1 MTVLSFA
8 VNARVGTRQR
18 PYDRLRFIK
27 PVFIGDIIRTRVT
40 INEKRD
46 HKKPDH
52 GVVVEA
58 LEVFNQRGE
67 PVLACEPLLLVKRRG
82 A

>member
-8 VNARVGTRQR
+8 VKMRVGTRQR

-27 PVFIGDIIRTRVT
+27 LVFIGDTLRVRVT
-40 INEKRD
+40 IKGKRN
-46 HKKPDH
+46 HKQPDP

-67 PVLACEPLLLVKRRG
+67 TVLACEHLLLVKRRG

>member
-1 MTVLSFA
+1 MPSIREWEHD
-8 VNARVGTRQR
+8 NAL
-18 PYDRLRFIK
+18 DRRHFIK
-27 PVFIGDIIRTRVT
+27 LVFIGDTIRIRVT
-40 INEKRD
+40 IKGKRN

-52 GVVVEA
+52 GMGVKA

-67 PVLACEPLLLVKRRG
+67 SVLACEHLLLVKRRG

>member
-1 MTVLSFA
+1 MTVLSSD
-8 VNARVGTRQR
+8 VKMRVGTRQH
-18 PYDRLRFIK
+18 PYARLRFIK
-27 PVFIGDIIRTRVT
+27 LVFIGNTIRVRVT

-52 GVVVEA
+52 GVEVEA

-67 PVLACEPLLLVKRRG
+67 IVLASEHLLLVKRRG

>member
-1 MTVLSFA
+1 MTVLSFV
-8 VNARVGTRQR
+8 VNTRVETRQR

-27 PVFIGDIIRTRVT
+27 PVFIGNTLRVRVT
-40 INEKRD
+40 IKGKRN
-46 HKKPDH
+46 HKKLDR
-52 GVVVEA
+52 GMVVKA

-67 PVLACEPLLLVKRRG
+67 PVLVCEHLLLVKRRG

>member
-8 VNARVGTRQR
+8 AKMRVGTRQR

-27 PVFIGDIIRTRVT
+27 SVFIGDTLRVRVT
-40 INEKRD
+40 IKEKRD

-52 GVVVEA
+52 GMVVKA
-58 LEVFNQRGE
+58 LEVFSAAKSCWPANT
-67 PVLACEPLLLVKRRG
+67 CCS
-82 A
+82 

>member
-1 MTVLSFA
+1 MTILSSA
-8 VNARVGTRQR
+8 VKMRVGTRQR

-27 PVFIGDIIRTRVT
+27 PVFIGDTIRIRVT
-40 INEKRD
+40 IKGKRN
-46 HKKPDH
+46 HKNPDH
-52 GVVVEA
+52 GVVVKA

-67 PVLACEPLLLVKRRG
+67 TVLACEHLLLMKRRG

>member
-1 MTVLSFA
+1 MTVLSFTA
-8 VNARVGTRQR
+8 KMRVGTRQR
-18 PYDRLRFIK
+18 PSDRLRFTK
-27 PVFIGDIIRTRVT
+27 PVFIGDTLRVRVT
-40 INEKRD
+40 IKGKRN

-52 GVVVEA
+52 GMVVKA

>member
-8 VNARVGTRQR
+8 VKMRVGTRQR

-27 PVFIGDIIRTRVT
+27 PVFIGNTLRVRVT
-40 INEKRD
+40 IKGKRN
-46 HKKPDH
+46 HKQPDH

-58 LEVFNQRGE
+58 LELFNQRGE
-67 PVLACEPLLLVKRRG
+67 PVLACEHLLLVKRRG
-82 A
+82 S

>member
-1 MTVLSFA
+1 M
-8 VNARVGTRQR
+8 GTRQR
-18 PYDRLRFIK
+18 PYARLRFIK
-27 PVFIGDIIRTRVT
+27 LVFIGNTIRVRVT

-46 HKKPDH
+46 HKKPDR
-52 GVVVEA
+52 GVEVGA

-67 PVLACEPLLLVKRRG
+67 TVLASEHLLLVKRRG

>member
-1 MTVLSFA
+1 MTVLSFD

-27 PVFIGDIIRTRVT
+27 PVFIGDTIRVRVT
-40 INEKRD
+40 IKEKRD

-67 PVLACEPLLLVKRRG
+67 TVLACEHLLLVKRRG

>member
-8 VNARVGTRQR
+8 AKMRVETRQR

-27 PVFIGDIIRTRVT
+27 PVFIGDTLRVRVT
-40 INEKRD
+40 IKEKRD
-46 HKKPDH
+46 HKQPDH

-67 PVLACEPLLLVKRRG
+67 TVLACEHLLLMKRCG

>member
-1 MTVLSFA
+1 M
-8 VNARVGTRQR
+8 RVGTRQR

-27 PVFIGDIIRTRVT
+27 PVFIGDTIRIRVR
-40 INEKRD
+40 IKEKRD
-46 HKKPDH
+46 HKQPDH

-58 LEVFNQRGE
+58 LAVLNPRGE
-67 PVLACEPLLLVKRRG
+67 TVLACEHLLLVKRRG

>member
-1 MTVLSFA
+1 MTVLSFTA
-8 VNARVGTRQR
+8 KMRVGTRQR

-27 PVFIGDIIRTRVT
+27 PVFIGDTIRVRVT
-40 INEKRD
+40 INEKRN

-52 GVVVEA
+52 GMVVEA
-58 LEVFNQRGE
+58 LEVFNRHGE
-67 PVLACEPLLLVKRRG
+67 TVLACEHLLLVKRRG

>member
-1 MTVLSFA
+1 MTVLSFTA
-8 VNARVGTRQR
+8 KMRVGTRQR

-27 PVFIGDIIRTRVT
+27 PGFIGDTIRIRVT
-40 INEKRD
+40 IKGKRN
-46 HKKPDH
+46 HKNPDH

-67 PVLACEPLLLVKRRG
+67 PVLACELLLLVKRCG

>member
-1 MTVLSFA
+1 MTVLSFTA
-8 VNARVGTRQR
+8 KMRVGTRQR
-18 PYDRLRFIK
+18 PSDRLRFTK
-27 PVFIGDIIRTRVT
+27 PVFIGDTLRVRVT
-40 INEKRD
+40 IKGKRN

-67 PVLACEPLLLVKRRG
+67 PVLVCEHLLLVKRLG